1 MPVPCAKFDVGY
13 GARQYI
19 VDRTSAE
26 RPKNGNPRAETL
38 GKFDSSAFRQ
48 ENLVDFVERYL
59 GVSPDGGDGLLEVL
73 ITVLLVLMATAMW
86 LCFTSQ
92 VPKT

>member
-1 MPVPCAKFDVGY
+1 LK
-13 GARQYI
+13 
-19 VDRTSAE
+19 E
-26 RPKNGNPRAETL
+26 RAGIGPAPSEATAETL
-38 GKFDSSAFRQ
+38 GKFGSSAFRQ
-48 ENLVDFVERYL
+48 GNLVDFVERYL

-73 ITVLLVLMATAMW
+73 IIVLLVLMATAMW